1 MAWDKKQTNHACG
14 QDYVR
19 RLMRL
24 MRSAV
29 GSWRLSTKSPTPTS
43 NKQHSQR
50 KTGLY
55 LLRHVVIDQLN
66 QVGCAD
72 ISYIPMLRGFL
83 YLVAIMNGY
92 SRKLQAQWL
101 SKTMDAAFCIEALK
115 ESVASKTEP
124 MKTAA

>member
-1 MAWDKKQTNHACG
+1 
-14 QDYVR
+14 
-19 RLMRL
+19 MRTGL
-24 MRSAV
+24 CAATDASYAV
-29 GSWRLSTKSPTPTS
+29 GSWQLAPVYQEPNP

-50 KTGLY
+50 ATGLY
-55 LLRHVVIDQLN
+55 LPRHVVIDQLN